1 MRAKQTL
8 YAFWSY
14 DLCPYVLGGIVEK
27 FLADGYIR
35 AKGYTGM
42 KFKPLAILP
51 DEEGKEALLRLKA
64 LRQDYDVEEKKL
76 KKKYKNAVRKMIG
89 LEEVE

>member
-1 MRAKQTL
+1 MSAKQTL

-14 DLCPYVLGGIVEK
+14 DLCPYVLGGVVEK
-27 FLADGYIR
+27 FLEHGYIR

-51 DEEGKEALLRLKA
+51 DKEGKEALLRLKA
-64 LRQDYDVEEKKL
+64 LREDYDIEEKKL
-76 KKKYKNAVRKMIG
+76 KKKYKNTVRKMLG
-89 LEEVE
+89 LEEDE